1 MTNSVKMAS
10 IAALVAFGLTNPA
23 LASPSYHN
31 HARTVSEG
39 QGPLMARSLYD
50 SVRDDM
56 SNGWSSYRSGPRQD
70 PNDAWGGY
78 FASPIDNPN
87 YHGSNGG

>member
-10 IAALVAFGLTNPA
+10 IAALVAFGLANPA
-23 LASPSYHN
+23 LALPSYHD
-31 HARTVSEG
+31 HARTISEG
-39 QGPLMARSLYD
+39 QGSLTARPLYD

-56 SNGWSSYRSGPRQD
+56 SSRWSSYRSGPRQD

-78 FASPIDNPN
+78 FANPIDNPN